1 MHNIN
6 TCKFIMVFLFVFVLF
21 FFFFFLMLT
30 IIHKEFIY
38 HNITYSGKVN
48 YSDRITLK
56 IYACKYMYIF
66 IVLYVVFFFVYF
78 SPTVTFVL

>member
-1 MHNIN
+1 MHNIIHVN
-6 TCKFIMVFLFVFVLF
+6 LLWWFCLFLFSL
-21 FFFFFLMLT
+21 FFLMLA

-66 IVLYVVFFFVYF
+66 IVLCGSFFCIF
-78 SPTVTFVL
+78 LQQ